1 MFPTQAAYDRAIT
14 VFSPDGRI
22 FQVEYAL
29 ETVKR
34 GTLSIGALSNNGVVL
49 SAEESFS
56 KFQDRNYSRKL
67 FIIDENIGGV
77 ISGYVPDGRVLI
89 DYAREFC
96 QYQRILYDEP
106 PYVEVVARRIGN
118 IKQGYTQQGGIRPF
132 GVSIIFGG
140 LDPDGT
146 SVIFVTDPSGSCI
159 KYSVAAIGSNT
170 DVAIEF
176 IDKYYD
182 SNMSIDELKILL
194 TGATIFATKKKEGFY
209 IRFLEIDKKT
219 RKTKYE
225 DIEKSTEYVKKAIE
239 KYNLT

>member
-1 MFPTQAAYDRAIT
+1 MFPSQAAYDRAIT

-34 GTLSIGALSNNGVVL
+34 GTLSIGALSNHGVVL

-56 KFQDRNYSRKL
+56 KFQDKNYSRKL

-140 LDPDGT
+140 LNPDGT
-146 SVIFVTDPSGSCI
+146 PVIFVTDPSGSCI

-176 IDKYYD
+176 IDKHYD
-182 SNMSIDELKILL
+182 QNMSIEDLKILL
-194 TGATIFATKKKEGFY
+194 TAATIVATKKKEEFY
-209 IRFLEIDKKT
+209 IRFLEIDKET
-219 RKTKYE
+219 RKAKYE
-225 DIEKSTEYVKKAIE
+225 DIEKSAEYVNKAVE

>member
-1 MFPTQAAYDRAIT
+1 MFPSQAAYDRAIT

-34 GTLSIGALSNNGVVL
+34 GTLSIGALSKNGVVL
-49 SAEESFS
+49 SAEESYT
-56 KFQDRNYSRKL
+56 KFQDKNYSRKL

-140 LDPDGT
+140 IDPDGT
-146 SVIFVTDPSGSCI
+146 PAIFVTDPSGSCI

-170 DVAIEF
+170 DAALDFIEKHYNE
-176 IDKYYD
+176 D
-182 SNMSIDELKILL
+182 MSLEDLKILL
-194 TGATIFATKKKEGFY
+194 TAATIYATKKKEDLY
-209 IRFLEIDKKT
+209 IRFLEIDRETKKA
-219 RKTKYE
+219 RYE
-225 DIEKSTEYVKKAIE
+225 DIEKSPEYIKKAIE

>member
-1 MFPTQAAYDRAIT
+1 MLPTQAAYDRAIT

-34 GTLSIGALSNNGVVL
+34 GTLSMGILSKSGVVL
-49 SAEESFS
+49 SAEEAYA
-56 KFQDRNYSRKL
+56 KFQDKNYSRKL
-67 FIIDENIGGV
+67 FIIDENIAGA

-140 LDPDGT
+140 VNPDGT
-146 SVIFVTDPSGSCI
+146 SAIFVTDPSGSCI
-159 KYSVAAIGSNT
+159 KYSVAAIGANT
-170 DVAIEF
+170 EAALDFIE
-176 IDKYYD
+176 KYY
-182 SNMSIDELKILL
+182 NDEMGIEDMKVLL
-194 TGATIFATKKKEGFY
+194 TAATIYATKKKEELN
-209 IRFLEIDKKT
+209 IRFIEIPVETAKARFESIDK
-219 RKTKYE
+219 
-225 DIEKSTEYVKKAIE
+225 SPEYVKKAIE
-239 KYNLT
+239 KYNLG

>member
-1 MFPTQAAYDRAIT
+1 MLPTQAAYDRAIT

-34 GTLSIGALSNNGVVL
+34 GTLSMGILSKHGVVL
-49 SAEESFS
+49 SAEETYT
-56 KFQDRNYSRKL
+56 KFQDKSYSRKL
-67 FIIDENIGGV
+67 FIIDENIAGA

-140 LDPDGT
+140 VNPDKT
-146 SVIFVTDPSGSCI
+146 PSIFVTDPSGSCI
-159 KYSVAAIGSNT
+159 KYSVAAIGSNV
-170 DVAIEF
+170 DAALEF
-176 IDKYYD
+176 IEKYYD
-182 SNMSIDELKILL
+182 AEATIEDLKILL
-194 TGATIFATKKKEGFY
+194 TAATIYATKKKEDLS
-209 IRFLEIDKKT
+209 IRFIEIPVEEAKA
-219 RKTKYE
+219 RFE
-225 DIEKSTEYVKKAIE
+225 DINKSAEYVQKAVE
-239 KYNLT
+239 KYNLR